1 MRSDPLHRGHRNRQP
16 VTCPLPTDSTE
27 TPRPDRRT
35 PPTMRTFKD
44 TDLFGDVNDAHR
56 ECCTVVRRLR
66 QAYQRTEDAAARVR
80 DRLACR
86 RRGHLWDT
94 DRPAGPIHKRD
105 ICWRCNAVREEKR

>member
-1 MRSDPLHRGHRNRQP
+1 M
-16 VTCPLPTDSTE
+16 
-27 TPRPDRRT
+27 
-35 PPTMRTFKD
+35 
-44 TDLFGDVNDAHR
+44 TDLFTINNGWAR
-56 ECCTVVRRLR
+56 RRLTGRLR

-80 DRLACR
+80 DRLACC